1 MRSAMADRIELRGL
15 TVRGSHGVFAEE
27 RRDGQDFVIDI
38 TVWVDLA
45 TAAAS
50 DDLADTLDYGA
61 IAESVAKVVSGEHFA
76 LLERLA
82 EWITEVV
89 LTDGRVTSVTVSV
102 RKLRPPVP
110 VDLSTAGVTIT
121 RP

>member
-1 MRSAMADRIELRGL
+1 MGDRIELRGL
-15 TVRGSHGVFAEE
+15 RVQGVHGVLPEE
-27 RRDGQDFVIDI
+27 QVRAQPFE
-38 TVWVDLA
+38 VDVAVEADLR
-45 TAAAS
+45 AAGRS

-61 IAESVAKVVSGEHFA
+61 MAESVAKVVSGERFA

-82 EWITEVV
+82 ERITEVV
-89 LTDGRVTSVTVSV
+89 LADGRVTSVTVSV

>member
-1 MRSAMADRIELRGL
+1 VGDRDRIELRGL
-15 TVRGSHGVFAEE
+15 RVQGVHGVLPEE
-27 RRDGQDFVIDI
+27 QVRAQPFE
-38 TVWVDLA
+38 VDLSVQA
-45 TAAAS
+45 DLRGAGRS
-50 DDLADTLDYGA
+50 DDLADTLDYCA

-82 EWITEVV
+82 ERITEVV

-110 VDLSTAGVTIT
+110 VDVSTAGVTIT

>member
-1 MRSAMADRIELRGL
+1 MASDAIVLRGL
-15 TVRGSHGVFAEE
+15 RAMGVHGVLAEE
-27 RRDGQDFVIDI
+27 QSRAQPFE
-38 TVWVDLA
+38 VDLHIELDLR
-45 TAAAS
+45 AAGSS

-61 IAESVAKVVSGEHFA
+61 VCGRVAQIVETEHHA

-82 EWITEVV
+82 ERIASAV
-89 LTDGRVTSVTVSV
+89 LDDERVTSVTVEI

-110 VDLSTAGVTIT
+110 HELDSSGVRIT